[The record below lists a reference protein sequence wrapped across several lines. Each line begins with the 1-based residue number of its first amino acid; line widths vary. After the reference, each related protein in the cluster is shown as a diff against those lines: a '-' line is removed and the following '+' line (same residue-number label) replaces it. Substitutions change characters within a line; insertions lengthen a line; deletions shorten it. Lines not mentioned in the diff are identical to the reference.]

1 MAYLILWCKG
11 ILMGAADIVPGVS
24 GGTLALLLGIY
35 ERLINAIRSVDQQA
49 LMLLLRG
56 RVVAA
61 WQHIDGTF
69 LLCLFSGILM
79 SVFALANAVS
89 WMLEQQ
95 PVLLWALFNGLI
107 LSALPHL
114 CARVPWNLRRLLLA
128 GIGIGLAIAI
138 SQIRPMTLEPA
149 LWMFFVAGAIAICA
163 MILPGISG
171 SFILLLLG
179 MYAPVLLA
187 VTDFQLVTLLVFM
200 AGCIVG
206 LLSFSRFLSWLLAR
220 CHDATLA
227 LLIGVVIGALLRIW
241 PWQLDGRLLTPTAY
255 QQLVGSADIGWA
267 LVCAFAGVL
276 CMQLMLRLERFSPK
290 GNEC

>member
-11 ILMGAADIVPGVS
+11 VLMGAADIVPGVS

-49 LMLLLRG
+49 LLLLLRG
-56 RVVAA
+56 RIVKA

-69 LLCLFSGILM
+69 LLCLFSGILL

-95 PVLLWALFNGLI
+95 PVLLWAIFNGLI

-114 CARVPWNLRRLLLA
+114 CRRIAWSWRRLLLA
-128 GIGIGLAIAI
+128 LLGFSLAIAI
-138 SQIRPMTLEPA
+138 SHIRPMTLEPA
-149 LWMFFVAGAIAICA
+149 LWMFFIAGAIAICA

-187 VTDFQLVTLLVFM
+187 VTDLQLITLLVFM
-200 AGCIVG
+200 AGCILG
-206 LLSFSRFLSWLLAR
+206 LLSFSHFLSWLLAR

-241 PWQLDGRLLTPTAY
+241 PWQLEGRLLTPSAY

-267 LVCAFAGVL
+267 LLCAIAGVL
-276 CMQLMLRLERFSPK
+276 GMQLMLRLERFSSNS
-290 GNEC
+290 NER

>member
-1 MAYLILWCKG
+1 
-11 ILMGAADIVPGVS
+11 MGAADVVPGVS

-49 LMLLLRG
+49 LTLLFRG
-56 RVVAA
+56 RIVAA

-69 LLCLFSGILM
+69 LLCLFSGILL

-107 LSALPHL
+107 IAALPHL
-114 CARVPWNLRRLLLA
+114 CVRVPWSWHRLLLA
-128 GIGIGLAIAI
+128 ALGMSIAIAI
-138 SQIRPMTLEPA
+138 SQLKPMTLEPA

-187 VTDFQLVTLLVFM
+187 VTELQLVTLLVFM
-200 AGCIVG
+200 AGCVIG
-206 LLSFSRFLSWLLAR
+206 LLSFSRVLSWLLAR

-241 PWQLDGRLLTPTAY
+241 PWQLDGTLLTPAAY

-267 LVCAFAGVL
+267 LLCMVVGVL
-276 CMQLMLRLERFSPK
+276 TMQLMLRLETFIPK
-290 GNEC
+290 QPEDNER